1 MRSISGIK
9 HRSVNRSVNR
19 SVHGS
24 VAGVMTLFWID
35 VYY

>member
-1 MRSISGIK
+1 MQTISGIK
-9 HRSVNRSVNR
+9 HGSVHRSVHN

>member
-1 MRSISGIK
+1 MQTISGIK
-9 HRSVNRSVNR
+9 HRSVHRSVHN

-24 VAGVMTLFWID
+24 LAGVMTLFWID

>member
-1 MRSISGIK
+1 MRTISGIK
-9 HRSVNRSVNR
+9 HRSVHRSVHN

-35 VYY
+35 VYD

>member
-1 MRSISGIK
+1 MQTISGIK
-9 HRSVNRSVNR
+9 HGSVHRSVHN

-35 VYY
+35 VYD

>member
-1 MRSISGIK
+1 MQTISGIK
-9 HRSVNRSVNR
+9 HRSVHRSVHN